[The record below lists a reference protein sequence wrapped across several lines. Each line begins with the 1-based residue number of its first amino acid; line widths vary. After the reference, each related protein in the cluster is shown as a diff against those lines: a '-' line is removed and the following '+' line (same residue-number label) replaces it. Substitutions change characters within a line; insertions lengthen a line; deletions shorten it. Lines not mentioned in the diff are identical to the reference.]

1 MAAVDHDVRADAGL
15 GQFLL
20 ADGNADRVV
29 VRLAVAAAQY
39 HVAIGV
45 ALGGDD
51 GHAAF
56 LVDAEETVRAGNRL
70 QGVDRHGQAA
80 VGAVLEADRGGQ
92 AGRHFAVSLG
102 FGGAGA
108 DGRPADQ
115 VLQVLRGDRVQR
127 FGGGGQAFFG
137 QVAQQLAADVQAI
150 LDLEGVVQVGIVDQA
165 FPADGGARLLE
176 VHAHDQEEGVGQF
189 GGQALE
195 AVGVLVGSLDVV
207 DGAGAHYHE
216 QAMVLAIEDVA
227 HHLATVG
234 HGVQGVIGQGN
245 LAFQLLRRDQ
255 GLVGGNVKVV
265 DL

>member
-1 MAAVDHDVRADAGL
+1 M
-15 GQFLL
+15 
-20 ADGNADRVV
+20 
-29 VRLAVAAAQY
+29 
-39 HVAIGV
+39 
-45 ALGGDD
+45 
-51 GHAAF
+51 
-56 LVDAEETVRAGNRL
+56 RAGNRL

-92 AGRHFAVSLG
+92 AGGHFAVGLG
-102 FGGAGA
+102 FGGARA
-108 DGRPADQ
+108 DGGPADQ
-115 VLQVLRGDRVQR
+115 VLQVLRGNRIER
-127 FGGGGQAFFG
+127 LGGGGQAHLG
-137 QVAQQLAADVQAI
+137 QVEQQLAADVQAV
-150 LDLEGVVQVGIVDQA
+150 LDLEGVVQVGVVDQA

-176 VHAHDQEEGVGQF
+176 VHAHHQEEGIGQL
-189 GGQALE
+189 GGQALQ
-195 AVGVLVGSLDVV
+195 AVGVLVSGLDVV
-207 DGAGAHYHE
+207 DGAGAHDHE